1 MVQRRGSNKHGR
13 VVVVLMRANGE
24 AQEMTIDQRK
34 VNELL
39 GGVQAL
45 QRQAVAKLT
54 LPSRDPLGSF
64 PPMVE
69 HGTKAQQLYSQITW
83 PWHGIYL
90 GIVMVFDA

>member
-1 MVQRRGSNKHGR
+1 MSKVE
-13 VVVVLMRANGE
+13 LMRGVWAQDE
-24 AQEMTIDQRK
+24 AHGDYVATTRDGFSGALGRTIGIARSLPGK
-34 VNELL
+34 FEWST
-39 GGVQAL
+39 
-45 QRQAVAKLT
+45 AKA
-54 LPSRDPLGSF
+54 